1 MANKGSKK
9 TTETQGRVRDAM
21 VIDLK
26 LPISEPRKDAYQSPR
41 IDLMLNPRHTL
52 VMRRLLDGLQHRQVK
67 MENGHLVNTNA
78 DAIRYLLDRMYEQIK
93 AAEKTGGANGE

>member
-1 MANKGSKK
+1 MANKATKERAT
-9 TTETQGRVRDAM
+9 TTEGRARDAM
-21 VIDLK
+21 TIDLK
-26 LPISEPRKDAYQSPR
+26 LPIAKPREKAYQSPR

-78 DAIRYLLDRMYEQIK
+78 DAIRYLFDRMYEKIK
-93 AAEKTGGANGE
+93 AATAGS